1 MSKRD
6 ENYRELDE
14 KIDKLSEQIGNLYK
28 VLLELHEATVEITG
42 SIAQWLEE
50 KRKEEERTKKK
61 FEIALNYW
69 SLIMGLLLGVLGNL
83 FSSYFMEFLKFLG
96 VPPFIFGIS
105 ALGALL
111 GVLIIVAIF
120 YKKIKSLGVELKAI

>member
-14 KIDKLSEQIGNLYK
+14 KIDKLSEQIDNLYK

-83 FSSYFMEFLKFLG
+83 FSSYFMEFLKFLR

-105 ALGALL
+105 ALGAFL